1 MIAIGTSQG
10 TVLLYSLSKAS
21 LHSQL
26 HTDGHL
32 DKVNDICWC
41 PQFKDS
47 LYSCSDDGMII
58 EWSLIDAK
66 LRAKWKASKTAIT
79 SLSIDSTSK
88 YLITASK
95 TITVW
100 DLDTKTKFKSFTG
113 HSNDIN
119 RMIFLAVNNLFI
131 STAQNDRILNAW
143 KLDLKSSKTTTST
156 NSTVSSAIASFTIN
170 EGPVFMDA
178 VMTACSISK
187 NTSTNDDSGVTNPFA
202 LITAVTTKGHLFI
215 YNHQLEQK
223 ESNQVKLK
231 KPIKPV
237 YQVQIVTNEGN
248 PLNIYGAFVLNESN
262 ERLDN
267 FDQLQTAQLT
277 LCLVYGSLVSPV
289 IEKIEFSS
297 LNEPK
302 TVLCRNDPSKI
313 DVSLQSQSTKVF
325 KYF

>member
-1 MIAIGTSQG
+1 
-10 TVLLYSLSKAS
+10 
-21 LHSQL
+21 
-26 HTDGHL
+26 
-32 DKVNDICWC
+32 
-41 PQFKDS
+41 
-47 LYSCSDDGMII
+47 
-58 EWSLIDAK
+58 
-66 LRAKWKASKTAIT
+66 
-79 SLSIDSTSK
+79 
-88 YLITASK
+88 
-95 TITVW
+95 
-100 DLDTKTKFKSFTG
+100 
-113 HSNDIN
+113 
-119 RMIFLAVNNLFI
+119 
-131 STAQNDRILNAW
+131 
-143 KLDLKSSKTTTST
+143 
-156 NSTVSSAIASFTIN
+156 
-170 EGPVFMDA
+170 MDA
-178 VMTACSISK
+178 VMTACSVNK
-187 NTSTNDDSGVTNPFA
+187 TNTNENSGVTNPFA

-215 YNHQLEQK
+215 YNHQLEQN

-297 LNEPK
+297 LTEPK

-325 KYF
+325 THF